1 MTTGTVT
8 MKGEYDVKAKRV
20 TARIEQRYQEWLCRK
35 AAKARETVS
44 MTLRRLIY
52 AAFDSE
58 RRGA

>member
-1 MTTGTVT
+1 

>member
-1 MTTGTVT
+1 

-20 TARIEQRYQEWLCRK
+20 TARIEPRYHEWLRRK
-35 AAKARETVS
+35 AAKARETS
-44 MTLRRLIY
+44 STTLRRLIY